1 MVGNVME
8 AMEAE
13 PMMEWNPEFRYGHQ
27 EVRTA
32 SALVMERVAGSQ
44 AEKTW
49 ERPGTVA
56 GGQVIAYPAAGD
68 HRTGTE
74 MGNRESQTEMAK
86 RDSQAARGED
96 DMVSFPQR
104 SNTDWY
110 DLTEVMPDW
119 QEADAGLERLLE
131 LEDREEVRDEAVPEA
146 KLTESSTTAIPPVRN
161 QEETALPRYVLAVG
175 TSRNKNLS
183 RIAES
188 LQGLPVRLLILG
200 KPDEADRMLL
210 SCLTPGYRYCSGLSE
225 KGVIRLYR
233 MVARSGGILLFP
245 SLYEG
250 FGRPILE
257 AQSMGIPV
265 VTSNIDPM
273 REVAGKGAL
282 LVNPMD
288 TGEIRE
294 AVKSLLH
301 DDALYHRMQIKGL
314 LNARRYRSDKAAEA
328 YATIYREITR
338 LADAISRRGQ
348 DGI

>member
-1 MVGNVME
+1 MRGNVME

-13 PMMEWNPEFRYGHQ
+13 QRMEWNPAFRYGHR
-27 EVRTA
+27 EAHTA
-32 SALVMERVAGSQ
+32 SAWLMERMADSQ
-44 AEKTW
+44 VEKTW
-49 ERPGTVA
+49 ECPGTVA
-56 GGQVIAYPAAGD
+56 GRQIIAYPAAGD

-74 MGNRESQTEMAK
+74 MGNRESQTEMAEGAS
-86 RDSQAARGED
+86 RAARREGD
-96 DMVSFPQR
+96 RVSFPQR

-110 DLTEVMPDW
+110 DLTEMIPAS
-119 QEADAGLERLLE
+119 QEADTGWERLLE
-131 LEDREEVRDEAVPEA
+131 PQDREEVRDEAVPEA
-146 KLTESSTTAIPPVRN
+146 KLQESSNAVIPPVRSG
-161 QEETALPRYVLAVG
+161 EETALPRYVLAVG

-188 LQGLPVRLLILG
+188 LQGLPVRLLVLG

-265 VTSNIDPM
+265 ITSNIDPM

-294 AVKSLLH
+294 AVTSLLH

-314 LNARRYRSDKAAEA
+314 LNARRYRSEKAAEA
-328 YATIYREITR
+328 YAKIYREITR
-338 LADAISRRGQ
+338 LADAISKRGQ